1 MWNKSVYLHVMPEFL
16 RLDIVDIL
24 DIILVGLLIY
34 QFYKI
39 IRGTAAVSI
48 FIGILLFYFI
58 WLVVKAFHMELL
70 TSILDKVISVG
81 VLALIV
87 VFQQEIRRF
96 LLRLGTRY
104 TKSGRG
110 RNIFQ
115 SLFQTRQDN
124 LSRELLEELTHA
136 CSRMAERKTGA
147 LIAVERSASLD
158 FVTET
163 GDLIDARINRRLIE
177 NIFFKN
183 SPLHD
188 GGIVIVNGRIQAARC
203 TFPMSE
209 SQSIPPC
216 FGMRH
221 RAAVGLSE
229 QTDAFVVVVSEE
241 TGNIS
246 TMQDGVIKTLSG
258 VAELRLAIEDAF
270 QK

>member
-1 MWNKSVYLHVMPEFL
+1 MPEFL

-110 RNIFQ
+110 R
-115 SLFQTRQDN
+115 
-124 LSRELLEELTHA
+124 
-136 CSRMAERKTGA
+136 
-147 LIAVERSASLD
+147 
-158 FVTET
+158 
-163 GDLIDARINRRLIE
+163 
-177 NIFFKN
+177 IFFNRFSRPDRTICRGNCWK
-183 SPLHD
+183 SLPMP
-188 GGIVIVNGRIQAARC
+188 AA
-203 TFPMSE
+203 
-209 SQSIPPC
+209 
-216 FGMRH
+216 GW
-221 RAAVGLSE
+221 
-229 QTDAFVVVVSEE
+229 
-241 TGNIS
+241 
-246 TMQDGVIKTLSG
+246 
-258 VAELRLAIEDAF
+258 
-270 QK
+270 QKGKQVR